1 MQHYTPSY
9 LLDRR
14 WRSFQK
20 RMLDGLVF
28 GPGVGVAAG
37 RGRVLKVS
45 TVGSPDAPPVAA
57 AAAPGAGS
65 AGRWAATKGAG
76 AAAR

>member
-45 TVGSPDAPPVAA
+45 TAGSAVRYGRCA
-57 AAAPGAGS
+57 AGS
-65 AGRWAATKGAG
+65 AGRST
-76 AAAR
+76 ARQRLA